1 MKKILILLILLGGLI
16 GLAVVSKN
24 SKTQRLAVAATRDKL
39 LDKID
44 VAAIRKIRFKDGDK
58 VTTLAAVG
66 DQWTVAERSGYP
78 AAFEKIRKTLID
90 LADQKAG
97 KKQQVGKAAW
107 GDIKL
112 LAPGEGD
119 AAKAGFLVE
128 FLGEGDKLIKSMV
141 LGTNIES
148 SKVGTPASPF
158 GGGSNERFVR
168 VSDDGDT
175 VWVVANQFFELQPK
189 PEEWIDKSFI
199 DVQKI
204 KTIEVTSP
212 KPEESWKASRK
223 AESDTEFTLENAKP
237 DESLDSIKSA
247 LTSLLSS
254 PTFNDVLPK
263 DQATADF
270 MKGATLVKISTFDGF
285 NYSLKVLT
293 KGEKGSEKYYL
304 TADVTGELPK
314 ERPAV
319 KDEKPEDKKKADEE
333 FATKKKALEEHLEKD
348 KKAAGWVYEVSSY
361 SLGALIKKKGELLKA
376 SPTVG
381 EEDKNGDTKVKGS
394 AAPVIT
400 PIPGSP
406 GAPRAPVS
414 VTTPPVS
421 APVPPPALPA
431 VPKMEVKP
439 TPAANANPVTGQPA
453 PAPAPPVKPAAP
465 EAPKAAAPATP
476 APAAPPA
483 APAEVKPAPA
493 TPAAP
498 TAPAPAPAEAPKPA
512 PAPATPPA
520 EPAK

>member
-1 MKKILILLILLGGLI
+1 MKKILILLIVLGGLI
-16 GLAVVSKN
+16 GMAVVSKK
-24 SKTQRLAVAATRDKL
+24 SKIQRLSVAATRDKL
-39 LDKID
+39 LDKLDIST
-44 VAAIRKIRFKDGDK
+44 IRKVRMKDGDK
-58 VTTLAAVG
+58 VVTLAAIG

-112 LAPGEGD
+112 LNPGEGD
-119 AAKAGFLVE
+119 ATKDGFLVE
-128 FLGEGDKLIKSMV
+128 LFGEGDKLIKSMV
-141 LGTNIES
+141 LGANIES

-168 VSDDGDT
+168 VPDDGDT
-175 VWVVANQFFELQPK
+175 VWVVANQFYDLQPK

-204 KTIEVTSP
+204 KTIEVTAP
-212 KPEESWKASRK
+212 TPEESWKALRK
-223 AESDTEFTLENAKP
+223 AEMDTEFTLENAKP
-237 DESLDSIKSA
+237 NESLDSIKAA

-254 PTFNDVLPK
+254 PAFTDVLPK
-263 DQATADF
+263 EKATADF
-270 MKGATLVKISTFDGF
+270 MKGATQVKITTFDGF
-285 NYSLKVLT
+285 NYAIKVLT
-293 KGEKGSEKYYL
+293 KGDKGSEKYYL
-304 TADVTGELPK
+304 TVDTTGEVTPK

-333 FATKKKALEEHLEKD
+333 FATKKKSLEEHLEKD

-361 SLGALIKKKGELLKA
+361 SLGALIKKKAELLKA
-376 SPTVG
+376 PPTAG
-381 EEDKNGDTKVKGS
+381 ETDKDGNVKVKGT
-394 AAPVIT
+394 AAPAMPGLPPAHP
-400 PIPGSP
+400 PI
-406 GAPRAPVS
+406 S

-421 APVPPPALPA
+421 APTPPPALPK
-431 VPKMEVKP
+431 VPKVEVKP
-439 TPAANANPVTGQPA
+439 TPDAKASPVTLPPAA
-453 PAPAPPVKPAAP
+453 PAAATPPAKPAAP
-465 EAPKAAAPATP
+465 EAPKPAD
-476 APAAPPA
+476 PAAP
-483 APAEVKPAPA
+483 PAEVKPAPVAA

-498 TAPAPAPAEAPKPA
+498 APTEASKPAPAPVVPPT